1 MRNNRQLAYKY
12 LLPRDTAR
20 VVANHVDNCENAALI
35 LHHYIPHEVIE
46 NRDIPNE
53 RNKKYRD
60 RWFQEFCDLFHSD
73 DKVADWLQILRAQ
86 FKRWIATTSGDSW
99 IQFELR
105 LRSRLVVGLGGKGP
119 LEIGITL
126 HPVNGLPYIPGS
138 ALKGLTRSYALY
150 VIAEQLGVSYN
161 ELSELEKQ
169 LENVQNNVDEALLF
183 RAIFGT
189 QGEAGQIIFSN
200 AVLSRPPRG
209 SLFDL
214 DVMTPHFP
222 DYYRDNGKKPPSD
235 DQNPNPV
242 QFLTVA
248 PGAHFAFAVGLR
260 PPYQDKDLLEKA
272 AGLLYQALTSL
283 GVGAKTAAG
292 YGYFTEPKQ
301 K

>member
-20 VVANHVDNCENAALI
+20 VVSNHVDTCQNAALI
-35 LHHYIPHEVIE
+35 LHHYIPREVIE

-73 DKVADWLQILRAQ
+73 DREAEWRQVLRAQ
-86 FKRWIATTSGDSW
+86 FKRWEATTSGNNW
-99 IQFELR
+99 MRFELR

-126 HPVNGLPYIPGS
+126 HPVHGLPYIPGS
-138 ALKGLTRSYALY
+138 ALKGLTRNYTLY
-150 VIAEQLGVSYN
+150 VIAERWGRNYA
-161 ELSELEKQ
+161 ELNKLEEELENTANQ
-169 LENVQNNVDEALLF
+169 DTEAQLF
-183 RAIFGT
+183 RSIFGT
-189 QGEAGQIIFSN
+189 QGEAGRIIFSN
-200 AVLSRPPRG
+200 AVLSRPPR
-209 SLFDL
+209 SALFDL
-214 DVMTPHFP
+214 DVMTPHYP

-248 PGAHFAFAVGLR
+248 PGAHFAFALGLR
-260 PPYQDKDLLEKA
+260 PPYQDEELLKNA
-272 AGLLYQALTSL
+272 ARLLYHALQSL
-283 GVGAKTAAG
+283 GIGAKTAAG
-292 YGYFTEPKQ
+292 YGYFTDPK
-301 K
+301 